1 MPQHDYIELHQKRF
15 GKRLDSEER
24 ARKKAAREPHELAKK
39 AQTLTGLKV
48 IIKNR
53 ALGQTL

>member
-24 ARKKAAREPHELAKK
+24 ERKKQARLPHEISKK
-39 AQTLTGLKV
+39 AQTLTGIKV
-48 IIKNR
+48 FIICQPI
-53 ALGQTL
+53 G